1 MSNERGAEQ
10 VECRLTINGQVIE
23 FTLPGRLVEMAP
35 AGEKTEKRPA
45 RRRGAK

>member
-10 VECRLTINGQVIE
+10 VECRLTINGVTITFQMAG
-23 FTLPGRLVEMAP
+23 PLVAMAP
-35 AGEKTEKRPA
+35 AGEKAEKRPA